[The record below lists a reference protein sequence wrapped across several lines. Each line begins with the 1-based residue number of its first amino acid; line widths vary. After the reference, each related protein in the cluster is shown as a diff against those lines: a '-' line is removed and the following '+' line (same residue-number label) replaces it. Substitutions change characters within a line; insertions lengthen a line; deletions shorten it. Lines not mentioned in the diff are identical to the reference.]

1 MNPETKIQRLI
12 MMALSDSGCTVW
24 RNETG
29 QFWTGRIVHKDPG
42 GNVTLGNA
50 RPIPC
55 GLCVGSA
62 DLIGITDD
70 GRFLAVEVKTATGR
84 ISKEQKTFIDHVNL
98 MGGVAGVARSV
109 EDALEIIKR
118 GIK

>member
-1 MNPETKIQRLI
+1 MNPETKLQRLI
-12 MMALSDSGCTVW
+12 MMALSDAGCTVW

-29 QFWTGRIVHKDPG
+29 QFWTGRVVHKDPG

-70 GRFLAVEVKTATGR
+70 GRFLAIEVKAQTGR
-84 ISKEQKTFIDHVNL
+84 ISAEQQNFIDHIVSK
-98 MGGVAGVARSV
+98 GGVAGVARSV
-109 EDALEIIKR
+109 EDALAIIKR
-118 GIK
+118 